1 MQNSLN
7 SKNASTERPAKGRPR
22 GFDREKALE
31 KATYLFWRKGFSATS
46 LSDLTAAMGIGSPSL
61 YAAFGSKEELY
72 AEAVRYYTE
81 HYGPRVWAGFDS
93 AQTARDAVQT
103 YLMDSAAA
111 LTGTNGSDDPP
122 GCMLALSAVGEE
134 GNATLGAIV
143 RDARAQALKK
153 LETRFEQAVYEGEL
167 DAALNVNGLAR
178 YVFAIQGGMALQS
191 RDGTSRTELEN
202 IVQCALSGW
211 DAQVRCEKR

>member
-1 MQNSLN
+1 MQNSFTP
-7 SKNASTERPAKGRPR
+7 KNVATERPAKGRPR
-22 GFDREKALE
+22 AFDREKALE
-31 KATYLFWRKGFSATS
+31 KATRLFWHKGFSATS
-46 LSDLTAAMGIGSPSL
+46 MSDLTAAMGIGSPSL

-72 AEAVRYYTE
+72 AEAVRYYAE

-93 AQTARDAVQT
+93 AQTARDAVQA

-111 LTGTNGSDDPP
+111 LTSVNGSGDPL
-122 GCMLALSAVGEE
+122 GCMLVLSAVGEE
-134 GNATLGAIV
+134 GNANLGAIV

-153 LETRFEQAVYEGEL
+153 LETRFEQAVSEGEL

-178 YVFAIQGGMALQS
+178 YVLAIQGGMVLQS

-202 IVQCALSGW
+202 IVQCTLSGW